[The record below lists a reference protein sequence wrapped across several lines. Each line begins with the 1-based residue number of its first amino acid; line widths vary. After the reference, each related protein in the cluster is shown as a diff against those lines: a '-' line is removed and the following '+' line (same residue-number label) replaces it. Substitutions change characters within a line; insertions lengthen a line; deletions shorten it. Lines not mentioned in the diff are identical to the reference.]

1 MKFPILLSFLFFLTS
16 LSVMAEKEVV
26 GYSNSDP
33 LESINRPIFAL
44 NDRLDRFILRPVAVG
59 YDTISPDFIQRGV
72 GNIFSNTG
80 DFTTSLNR
88 ILQGD
93 FVGATSSG
101 GRFLVNTTLGL
112 LGIFDVASEMGI
124 SETKSDFGQTLSVW
138 GFSSG
143 PYLMVPMFGPRTVR
157 SGAGSIVDSFS
168 SVEKQIDNVPLRNS
182 VWGIKVI
189 DGRAELLKA
198 DDLITG
204 DRYIFVRD
212 AYLQRRKALES
223 GDVVIDNFEYETE
236 EEF

>member
-124 SETKSDFGQTLSVW
+124 SEAKSDFGQTLSVW

>member
-1 MKFPILLSFLFFLTS
+1 MKFPVLLSFLFFLTS

-59 YDTISPDFIQRGV
+59 YDTISPDFIQRGI

-124 SETKSDFGQTLSVW
+124 NEVKSDFGQTLSVW

>member
-1 MKFPILLSFLFFLTS
+1 
-16 LSVMAEKEVV
+16 MAEKEVV

-59 YDTISPDFIQRGV
+59 YDTISPDFIQRGI

-124 SETKSDFGQTLSVW
+124 NEVKSDFGQTLSVW

>member
-1 MKFPILLSFLFFLTS
+1 
-16 LSVMAEKEVV
+16 MAEKEVV

-124 SETKSDFGQTLSVW
+124 SEAKSDFGQTLSVW

>member
-1 MKFPILLSFLFFLTS
+1 MKFPVLLSFLFFLTS

-124 SETKSDFGQTLSVW
+124 SEAKSDFGQTLSVW